1 MDYLFTAFN
10 ASNDMIMRLAQID
23 TEFFYSPLS
32 DHIAVDRESLKRAM
46 KTCLASF
53 VSALR
58 LISSGTHYV
67 SSVYHSLG
75 NAISQIHDVVQGTCK
90 ITVNR

>member
-1 MDYLFTAFN
+1 MAYLFTAFN
-10 ASNDMIMRLAQID
+10 ASNDIILRLAQID

-32 DHIAVDRESLKRAM
+32 DHIAVDRESLKRAI
-46 KTCLASF
+46 KICLASF

-58 LISSGTHYV
+58 LISSGTHYA

-75 NAISQIHDVVQGTCK
+75 NAISQIHDVIQGK
-90 ITVNR
+90 YKVTVNR